1 MSDIIFKEKK
11 NIAILTLNREKTL
24 NAWNSKMRK
33 QICNIFSKIK
43 KKKHIKAINSILYK
57 LNLNESNLECGFHF
71 PLNKE
76 NNTKLHFLFCFKY
89 FSIRCS
95 RN

>member
-33 QICNIFSKIK
+33 QICNIFSKRQSPK
-43 KKKHIKAINSILYK
+43 S
-57 LNLNESNLECGFHF
+57 
-71 PLNKE
+71 
-76 NNTKLHFLFCFKY
+76 
-89 FSIRCS
+89 
-95 RN
+95 

>member
-33 QICNIFSKIK
+33 QICNIFSKINSFPRNQINKPPNERKGAKGITSRSFK
-43 KKKHIKAINSILYK
+43 KPVDN
-57 LNLNESNLECGFHF
+57 
-71 PLNKE
+71 P
-76 NNTKLHFLFCFKY
+76 TKQ
-89 FSIRCS
+89 
-95 RN
+95 